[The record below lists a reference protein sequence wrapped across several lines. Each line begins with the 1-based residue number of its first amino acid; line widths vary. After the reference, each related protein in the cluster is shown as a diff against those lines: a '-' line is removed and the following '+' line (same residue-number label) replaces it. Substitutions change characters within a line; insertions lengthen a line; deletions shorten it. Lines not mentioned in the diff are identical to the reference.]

1 MDNEIMREEFEQWVM
16 TKIIISK
23 SILVGLRTDDGYRNT
38 TLSGRDYNSMW
49 EAWVA
54 SRSALKPVAFTIK
67 DDSGYLYLNRMT
79 TQECDELNHQLNL
92 LQKYCPLKQYSIT
105 PLYRLDK

>member
-1 MDNEIMREEFEQWVM
+1 MDISRQQFEEFIKFHAEPAELERELKKANNGINYLDPVIDLMW
-16 TKIIISK
+16 ISWQE
-23 SILVGLRTDDGYRNT
+23 SRNT
-38 TLSGRDYNSMW
+38 
-49 EAWVA
+49 
-54 SRSALKPVAFTIK
+54 LKPVAFTIK

>member
-1 MDNEIMREEFEQWVM
+1 MDKLTKNETQALIDYVKGMVLDNKDPEEKAVIALCDELEL
-16 TKIIISK
+16 I
-23 SILVGLRTDDGYRNT
+23 N
-38 TLSGRDYNSMW
+38 N
-49 EAWVA
+49 
-54 SRSALKPVAFTIK
+54 LKPVAFTIK

-92 LQKYCPLKQYSIT
+92 LQEYCPLKQYSIT

>member
-1 MDNEIMREEFEQWVM
+1 MDNEILRDEFEQWVM

-23 SILVGLRTDDGYRNT
+23 STLVGLRTDDGYRNT

-54 SRSALKPVAFTIK
+54 SRSALKPV
-67 DDSGYLYLNRMT
+67 GYLSATASVCLRRGKQT
-79 TQECDELNHQLNL
+79 IVTPEDEGN
-92 LQKYCPLKQYSIT
+92 CT

>member
-23 SILVGLRTDDGYRNT
+23 STLVGLRTDDGYRNT
-38 TLSGRDYNSMW
+38 TLSGRDYNLMW
-49 EAWVA
+49 ETWVA
-54 SRSALKPVAFTIK
+54 SRSELKPV
-67 DDSGYLYLNRMT
+67 GYLSATASVCLRRGKQT
-79 TQECDELNHQLNL
+79 IVTPEDEGN
-92 LQKYCPLKQYSIT
+92 CT